1 MYVPYC
7 KCVGWRRR
15 VATSCCAVLCSALL
29 DTALMDVCAVLC
41 CAEQGALLCSLVLAV
56 LCRRAW
62 LELPPPRRPAR
73 DALGRCRRLA
83 GKKKLRA
90 GKMPACRCS
99 RRNATRPRSL
109 CRLAA
114 GASWTVKNT
123 TAGAE
128 APVASHGSS
137 VSFFSRGGTWAAAR
151 PARGPHA
158 DQGWGALGPRGSDGG
173 PPKKAQEA
181 PGGGGGMREEAGGRA
196 GKASAWKAG
205 DRGWE
210 LLIKRPM
217 DTPPGETGE
226 CFP

>member
-1 MYVPYC
+1 ML
-7 KCVGWRRR
+7 
-15 VATSCCAVLCSALL
+15 CCAVLSKVLCF
-29 DTALMDVCAVLC
+29 AVLC
-41 CAEQGALLCSLVLAV
+41 WLCCAAVLGWSFLPLDGLPATHLVAVDGLPAKKAQGRQDAGMQVLATQ
-56 LCRRAW
+56 
-62 LELPPPRRPAR
+62 
-73 DALGRCRRLA
+73 
-83 GKKKLRA
+83 
-90 GKMPACRCS
+90 
-99 RRNATRPRSL
+99 RNATAEPVPSCSRGELDGEEYHGGCRSSRREPWL
-109 CRLAA
+109 QRLF
-114 GASWTVKNT
+114 
-123 TAGAE
+123 
-128 APVASHGSS
+128 
-137 VSFFSRGGTWAAAR
+137 FFSGGTWAAAR